1 MSQSSFPDLYTL
13 KRNKPKKRG
22 PDSALLGLI
31 IGIIFPCLSVMLL
44 YFIQYRDYSFGRYL
58 GIFIEFG
65 NPYLMEQASKLI
77 SLSMISNLIPFYYFL
92 NKKCYLSTRGILLAT
107 MLSFVLIILYKFV
120 WQ

>member
-1 MSQSSFPDLYTL
+1 MNQSGFPDLYTL
-13 KRNKPKKRG
+13 KKNRPKRRG

-31 IGIIFPCLSVMLL
+31 IGIVFPCLAVIVL
-44 YFIQYRDYSFGRYL
+44 YFLQYRDFSFGRYI
-58 GIFIEFG
+58 GMFVQFDS
-65 NPYLMEQASKLI
+65 PYQMEQASKLV